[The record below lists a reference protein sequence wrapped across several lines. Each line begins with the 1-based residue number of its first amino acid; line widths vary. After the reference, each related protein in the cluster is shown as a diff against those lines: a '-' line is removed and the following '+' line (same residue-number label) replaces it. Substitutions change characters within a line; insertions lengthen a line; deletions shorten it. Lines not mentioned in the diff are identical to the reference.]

1 MIGAMWNGIAGIWQH
16 DKGIAV
22 ESNNLAN
29 SNTVGHK
36 KDQISFSDLLYSQ
49 AGFGKGVQTQSISK
63 QFEQGNIVQSGVGID
78 VAIEGKG
85 FFVVKSREN
94 PNEIYYTRA
103 GNLVQAKDGF
113 LVTQDDYKIQG
124 LTPQEKIV
132 YTTDSKS
139 NIFTDKFTSNAGSY
153 NINLG
158 NSNIYNINAKVTN
171 YKSSATDDMEYVYK
185 FDDKG
190 VVIGILDSSK
200 LNSGENH
207 KLAQT
212 KVKDVELLISNYQ
225 KILSDFETNK
235 GVVQS
240 QKRKISE
247 IDLSSNLNNL
257 NPSDNKISINID
269 GRLYSV
275 IFDEVN
281 KNEAMKELSYK
292 ISQTTGFSSTFKDGV
307 LKIEQSE
314 AMGKEF
320 KVNSID
326 VNNNVITPI
335 SSNDYEI
342 SNNKNP
348 IPEVQNSIIDY
359 TSKLSSINPTNNKLS
374 INIQNETY
382 SVSFD
387 KKVYDFYLQDLEE
400 ENAFDDMKKL
410 YDFLSP
416 KGKDKFGLEEPSTIP
431 TWEMIEEKRIAI
443 LPSQTD
449 IDSMPNGTPQ
459 EQNAKAQAQAK
470 RDAAKAEYDKIAN
483 KRSEQ
488 FIKYSTAD
496 TIVSA
501 LKDLSD
507 EISNNVG
514 FSSTVVDGVLDVKGL
529 VPGEEFKVSNIF
541 LNEIELFDINTT
553 TANKGYGLDAVNG
566 ATKALA
572 DVVKTAGADFLQI
585 TNVLDY
591 GNLGTVSKQDINV
604 RLDELG
610 ISDKST
616 AEVSISDDGFVFVT
630 SGTNKFLVG
639 RLSTAGF
646 RNEQGLEP
654 MGGNLFQASQYSGNA
669 FNSDTMNIIRGG
681 ALERANID
689 YGSTLTQIMVYQ
701 KAFEASSKS
710 ITTSDEFLQTAIQMK
725 K

>member
-36 KDQISFSDLLYSQ
+36 KDQISFSDVLYNQ

-113 LVTQDDYKIQG
+113 LETQDGFKIQG
-124 LTPQEKIV
+124 LTPQQKIV

-153 NINLG
+153 NINIG

-171 YKSSATDDMEYVYK
+171 YNSSAVDDMEYVYK

-200 LNSGENH
+200 LNSGKNH

-212 KVKDVELLISNYQ
+212 KVKDVELLINHYQ
-225 KILSDFETNK
+225 KTLAELEGNSEVK
-235 GVVQS
+235 S

-247 IDLSSNLNNL
+247 VDLSSNLNNL

-281 KNEAMKELSYK
+281 KNKAMKELSYK
-292 ISQTTGFSSTFKDGV
+292 ISQTTGFSSTFNNGI

-326 VNNNVITPI
+326 LNNNPITFT
-335 SSNDYEI
+335 SNDYEI

-359 TSKLSSINPTNNKLS
+359 TSQLNPLNTTDNKLS

-387 KKVYDFYLQDLEE
+387 KKVYDSSLKGNEE
-400 ENAFDDMKKL
+400 KKAIVDMKEL
-410 YDFLSP
+410 YNFLSQ
-416 KGKDKFGLEEPSTIP
+416 KGKDKFGLKEPLTIP
-431 TWEMIEEKRIAI
+431 TEE
-443 LPSQTD
+443 
-449 IDSMPNGTPQ
+449 
-459 EQNAKAQAQAK
+459 
-470 RDAAKAEYDKIAN
+470 
-483 KRSEQ
+483 RSEQ
-488 FIKYSTAD
+488 FEKYSTAD

-591 GNLGTVSKQDINV
+591 GNLGTVSEQDINV

-630 SGTNKFLVG
+630 SGKNKFLVG

>member
-1 MIGAMWNGIAGIWQH
+1 MIGAMWNGVAGIWQH

-36 KDQISFSDLLYSQ
+36 KDQISFSDVLYNQ
-49 AGFGKGVQTQSISK
+49 AGFGKGVQTQTISK
-63 QFEQGNIVQSGVGID
+63 QFEQGNIVGTGVGID
-78 VAIEGKG
+78 VAIDGKG

-113 LVTQDDYKIQG
+113 LETQDGFKIQG
-124 LTPQEKIV
+124 LTPQQKIV

-139 NIFTDKFTSNAGSY
+139 NIFTDSFVNNIASH
-153 NINLG
+153 NINIG
-158 NSNIYNINAKVTN
+158 DSKIYNINAKVTN
-171 YKSSATDDMEYVYK
+171 YKSSATDDMDYK
-185 FDDKG
+185 YKLNDKG
-190 VVIGILDSSK
+190 VVIGILDSWK
-200 LNSGENH
+200 LNSGKNH

-342 SNNKNP
+342 YNNENP
-348 IPEVQNSIIDY
+348 TPSVQNSIIDY
-359 TSKLSSINPTNNKLS
+359 TSKLSSLNPTDNKLS

-387 KKVYDFYLQDLEE
+387 KKVYEDLEE

-431 TWEMIEEKRIAI
+431 TSEMIEEKRIAI

-470 RDAAKAEYDKIAN
+470 RDAAQAEYDKIAN
-483 KRSEQ
+483 KRSEE
-488 FIKYSTAD
+488 FSKYSTAD

-507 EISNNVG
+507 KISNNVG

-541 LNEIELFDINTT
+541 LNDIELFDINTT

-630 SGTNKFLVG
+630 SGKNKFLVG